1 MQRGGLDVE
10 VETVPLLLL
19 ASSLIGTKVQNSRG
33 EDLGKIEDVVLD
45 RQHACIAYA
54 VLSSG
59 DLLGLGDRRLAIPWQ
74 TLTLDPSKGLI
85 LNLGREALENAPTLD
100 RGDRLDGI
108 DAEELRGIYIYY
120 GHSPYWEGP

>member
-1 MQRGGLDVE
+1 MQGDGLDIE

-19 ASSLIGTKVQNSRG
+19 ASSLMGTKVQNSRG
-33 EDLGKIEDVVLD
+33 ENLGTIQDVVLD
-45 RQHACIAYA
+45 RQRGHIAYA

-74 TLTLDPSKGLI
+74 TLTLDPSRGLI
-85 LNLGREALENAPTLD
+85 LDLGREALENAPTMD
-100 RGDRLDGI
+100 RGDSLEMDS
-108 DAEELRGIYIYY
+108 EELREIYIYY